1 MEASTTLSSKVG
13 GVADWGGGMG
23 YLSGEHATAV
33 VQDDIA
39 IMLAGLLSKGL
50 LSSLS
55 SLLPSLPP
63 STPHCVDLD
72 ELGLGKD
79 VLTYVKY
86 EDLMRSP
93 VGVVEKIYKVGQG
106 YGVRLRGG
114 YGSFGCVRG
123 VELIVCGH
131 VCRPGL
137 ATREL
142 RERATAFVGGYCQG
156 RRIQTERAPGKEK
169 SEEGEEVG
177 REDGGHEHRHFL
189 NICVLT
195 MVTLPSLPSTRRT
208 YLPTS
213 RTTCEPAWHVTSPSL
228 ATSRSTGPP

>member
-1 MEASTTLSSKVG
+1 
-13 GVADWGGGMG
+13 
-23 YLSGEHATAV
+23 V
-33 VQDDIA
+33 VQDNIA

-55 SLLPSLPP
+55 PLLPSLPP
-63 STPHCVDLD
+63 STPPHCVDLD

-106 YGVRLRGG
+106 NGVRLRGG
-114 YGSFGCVRG
+114 YGSFGCMRG

-137 ATREL
+137 ATGEFRK
-142 RERATAFVGGYCQG
+142 RATAVVGGYCQG
-156 RRIQTERAPGKEK
+156 RRFQTERAPGKEK
-169 SEEGEEVG
+169 SEKGEEGG
-177 REDGGHEHRHFL
+177 REDRGHEHRHFL
-189 NICVLT
+189 NLCVLT
-195 MVTLPSLPSTRRT
+195 MVSLPFLPSTRRT
-208 YLPTS
+208 YPPTS
-213 RTTCEPAWHVTSPSL
+213 RMTCEPAWHVTSPSL
-228 ATSRSTGPP
+228 ATRRSTGPL